1 MPKLRNKHTLV
12 RFAGSTRITPRCGA
26 AVLLAG
32 LVLLA
37 GWVAAAAESR
47 RATAEVAPRDAYR
60 QGLLWRIRPPGRPPS
75 YVFGTMHSEHPDVAV
90 VPDPVR
96 EAFARS
102 DRLILEMQLD
112 QGSLGKVAE
121 AMRVKSGQDLQA
133 LVGPQLFEESAR
145 IMGGLGVPTHALKG
159 MKPWAVAVTLLT
171 PRSDTGLFLDR
182 MLYLEALAKGKP
194 VSGLETAEEQMAVFD
209 GLTLKEQIALL
220 RESLELVPQLDGL
233 YAQMRAAYT
242 ARDLEALAA
251 LNEGMLEKADQELA
265 EVLTRRLVSERNPR
279 MVDRLEPYLQQGN
292 NFVAIGALHLPGD
305 GGVLNLLARKGY
317 DVEVVY

>member
-1 MPKLRNKHTLV
+1 MR
-12 RFAGSTRITPRCGA
+12 RRCGA

-37 GWVAAAAESR
+37 GWNAARADS
-47 RATAEVAPRDAYR
+47 RATAELAPQDAYR

-75 YVFGTMHSEHPDVAV
+75 YVFGTMHSEHPDVAA

-102 DRLILEMQLD
+102 HRLILEMQLD
-112 QGSLGKVAE
+112 QRSLGEVSE
-121 AMRVKSGQDLQA
+121 AMRIKSGQDLQA
-133 LVGPQLFEESAR
+133 LVGPQLFDETAR
-145 IMGGLGVPTHALKG
+145 IMDGLGVPAQALRG
-159 MKPWAVAVTLLT
+159 MKPWAVAVTLLM

-182 MLYLEALAKGKP
+182 MLYLEALAKDKP

-209 GLTLKEQIALL
+209 ELTLKEQIALL

-233 YAQMRAAYT
+233 YAQMRATYT

-292 NFVAIGALHLPGD
+292 SFVAIGALHLPGGD
-305 GGVLNLLARKGY
+305 GVLNLLARKGY
-317 DVEVVY
+317 GVEVVY